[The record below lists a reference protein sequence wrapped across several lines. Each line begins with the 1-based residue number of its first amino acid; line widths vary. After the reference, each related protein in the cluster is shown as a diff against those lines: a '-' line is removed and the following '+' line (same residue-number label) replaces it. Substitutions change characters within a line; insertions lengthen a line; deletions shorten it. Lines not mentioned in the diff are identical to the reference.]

1 MMDKEQEKRSNT
13 ASAVTM
19 EEPESTVLE
28 DEEEYVPIDLCANID
43 YTDEPPPGFFDW
55 WEDDRNPFSETIIPP
70 PPVVIILLPLKEN
83 TPISPIVPANLP
95 AKGPERYFVPI
106 ASVASS
112 MTLR

>member
-55 WEDDRNPFSETIIPP
+55 WEDDRNPFSETIIRKIGNTWYSISTSCDGTEPLFDK
-70 PPVVIILLPLKEN
+70 VKRLILNDAGKQKEG
-83 TPISPIVPANLP
+83 S
-95 AKGPERYFVPI
+95 
-106 ASVASS
+106 
-112 MTLR
+112 